1 MHELSTTAN
10 LVEGILNGGSPVA
23 VLSRNELA
31 AALES
36 GEPTELWLEIGR
48 EDADDVRLMSLDVT
62 PGDLEKML
70 TRSTGDDVLLAL
82 DGYALHGLFD
92 DSDVEAHGLR
102 GALAVAVVAGA
113 IAAPSSLAATPQAST
128 AASPQLSRTAAQA
141 QVSSIAARGQATPAA
156 SRAQASQV
164 QSIRA
169 NAASPAAKGQVS
181 KTSAKAQVAAAQAS
195 KAQAARAQFSRTL
208 VVRASGL
215 RWQSRTLSV

>member
-82 DGYALHGLFD
+82 DGYALHGLFE

-102 GALAVAVVAGA
+102 GA

-195 KAQAARAQFSRTL
+195 KAQAARAQLSRTL

-215 RWQSRTLSV
+215 RWQSRTPSV